1 MLTFGNGCSNLIWLA
16 FLKVVLPKEV
26 NLTLLPTFKEELN
39 HGKYNLCNC

>member
-1 MLTFGNGCSNLIWLA
+1 MLFFGNGCSNLIWLA
-16 FLKVVLPKEV
+16 FLKVVLSKEV